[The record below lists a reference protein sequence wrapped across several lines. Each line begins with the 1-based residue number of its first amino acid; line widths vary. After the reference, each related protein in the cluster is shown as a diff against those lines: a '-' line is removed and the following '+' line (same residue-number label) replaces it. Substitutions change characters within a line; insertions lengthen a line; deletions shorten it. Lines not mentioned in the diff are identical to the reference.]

1 MRYCH
6 ISPKVSSICFNM
18 EFTKEELVKEEWRD
32 IDDYEGKYQISN
44 LGRLR
49 SFVRSTEPRIIA
61 PHYDKDGYIMYYLF
75 RDGKSHVKKAH
86 RLVAVAFIPNND
98 NLPQINHKD
107 EDKTNNRASNL
118 EWCTLLYNNRYGTK
132 RQRMSL
138 YAMYKGHFLRRIRQ
152 YTKDGLFVKEHISS
166 RMAERETNIKH
177 QNIIE
182 TCRGGQ
188 RQSGGYLWCY
198 ADDIQRIKEIE
209 SLRQYDNR
217 DSTPTAEAVT

>member
-1 MRYCH
+1 
-6 ISPKVSSICFNM
+6 M
-18 EFTKEELVKEEWRD
+18 EFTKEELAKEEWRD
-32 IDDYEGKYQISN
+32 VENYEGKYQISN

-49 SFVRSTEPRIIA
+49 SFARSVEPLIFA
-61 PHYDKDGYIMYYLF
+61 PHYDKDGYIMYGL
-75 RDGKSHVKKAH
+75 RRNGKTYTKKAH
-86 RLVAVAFIPNND
+86 RLVASAFIPNKD
-98 NLPQINHKD
+98 NLPQINHID
-107 EDKTNNRASNL
+107 EDKTNNRVSNL
-118 EWCTLLYNNRYGTK
+118 EWCSHLYNNRYGTK
-132 RQRMSL
+132 RQRISF
-138 YAMYKGHFLRRIRQ
+138 YAMYQGHSLRKVRQ

-188 RQSGGYLWCY
+188 TQSGGYLWCY

-209 SLRQYDNR
+209 SLQKYDNR

>member
-1 MRYCH
+1 
-6 ISPKVSSICFNM
+6 M
-18 EFTKEELVKEEWRD
+18 EFTKEELAREEWRD
-32 IDDYEGKYQISN
+32 VENYEGKYQISN

-49 SFVRSTEPRIIA
+49 SFARSVEPLIFA
-61 PHYDKDGYIMYYLF
+61 PHYDKDGYIMYGL
-75 RDGKSHVKKAH
+75 RRNGKIYTKKAH
-86 RLVAVAFIPNND
+86 RLVASAFIPNKD
-98 NLPQINHKD
+98 NLPQINHID
-107 EDKTNNRASNL
+107 EDKTNNRVSNL
-118 EWCTLLYNNRYGTK
+118 EWCSHLYNSRYGTK
-132 RQRMSL
+132 IPRLSF
-138 YAMYKGHFLRRIRQ
+138 YAMYQGHCLRKVRQ

-217 DSTPTAEAVT
+217 DSTPTAEAVTQVE

>member
-1 MRYCH
+1 
-6 ISPKVSSICFNM
+6 M
-18 EFTKEELVKEEWRD
+18 EFTKEELAREEWRD
-32 IDDYEGKYQISN
+32 VENYEGKYQISN

-49 SFVRSTEPRIIA
+49 SFARSVEPLIFA
-61 PHYDKDGYIMYYLF
+61 PHYDKDGYIMYGL
-75 RDGKSHVKKAH
+75 RRNGKIYTKKAH
-86 RLVAVAFIPNND
+86 RLVASAFIPNKD
-98 NLPQINHKD
+98 NLPQINHID
-107 EDKTNNRASNL
+107 EDKTNNRVSNL
-118 EWCTLLYNNRYGTK
+118 EWCSHLYNSRYGTK
-132 RQRMSL
+132 IPRLSF
-138 YAMYKGHFLRRIRQ
+138 YAMYQGHCLRKVRQ

-166 RMAERETNIKH
+166 RMAERETNITH

-217 DSTPTAEAVT
+217 DSTPTAEAVTQVE

>member
-1 MRYCH
+1 
-6 ISPKVSSICFNM
+6 M
-18 EFTKEELVKEEWRD
+18 EFTKEELAREEWRD
-32 IDDYEGKYQISN
+32 VENYEGKYQISN

-49 SFVRSTEPRIIA
+49 SFARSVEPLIFA
-61 PHYDKDGYIMYYLF
+61 PHYDKDGYIMYGL
-75 RDGKSHVKKAH
+75 RRNGKIYTKKAH
-86 RLVAVAFIPNND
+86 RLVASAFIPNKD
-98 NLPQINHKD
+98 NLPQINHID
-107 EDKTNNRASNL
+107 EDKTNNRVSNL
-118 EWCTLLYNNRYGTK
+118 EWCSHLYNNRYGTK
-132 RQRMSL
+132 RQRISF
-138 YAMYKGHFLRRIRQ
+138 YAMYRGHTLRKVRQ

-188 RQSGGYLWCY
+188 TQSGGYLWCY

-209 SLRQYDNR
+209 SLQKYDNR

>member
-6 ISPKVSSICFNM
+6 ILPKVSSICFDM
-18 EFTKEELVKEEWRD
+18 EFTKEELAKEEWRD
-32 IDDYEGKYQISN
+32 VENYEGKYQISN

-49 SFVRSTEPRIIA
+49 SFARSVEPLIFA
-61 PHYDKDGYIMYYLF
+61 PHYDKDGYIMYGL
-75 RDGKSHVKKAH
+75 RRNGKIYTKKAH
-86 RLVAVAFIPNND
+86 RLVASAFIPNKD
-98 NLPQINHKD
+98 NLPQINHID
-107 EDKTNNRASNL
+107 EDKTNNRVSNL
-118 EWCTLLYNNRYGTK
+118 EWCSHLYNNRYGTK
-132 RQRMSL
+132 RQRISF
-138 YAMYKGHFLRRIRQ
+138 YAMYQGHSLRKVRQ

-188 RQSGGYLWCY
+188 TQSGGYLWCY

-209 SLRQYDNR
+209 SLQKYDNR